1 MGSSTRRWTVQD
13 RERVARL
20 WCGVIGAAI
29 AAQGLWAFVSPR
41 GFYDV
46 LAVFEPFN
54 HHFIRDIGSMQM
66 GIGIAAVVAA
76 RKATGLVVGL
86 TALTAFQVLH
96 VLSHVIDRDD
106 GGRPAFDIAA
116 LGSAAALTVVALVFA
131 VRPERRRA

>member
-1 MGSSTRRWTVQD
+1 MISNGSQRD

-20 WCGVIGAAI
+20 WCGVIGAFVGL
-29 AAQGLWAFVSPR
+29 QGLWAFVAPR
-41 GFYDV
+41 SFFDA

-54 HHFIRDIGSMQM
+54 HHFVRDIGSMQM

-76 RKATGLVVGL
+76 RRATGLVVGL

-106 GGRPAFDIAA
+106 GGRPAFDITA
-116 LGSAAALTVVALVFA
+116 LGLAAAVTAVALVYA
-131 VRPERRRA
+131 ARPAPPT